1 MVVRSLFV
9 RRVSDGP
16 SLYTLSFWLLCVS
29 NFLFSASFSM
39 MIPELPAYL
48 TKLGGQEY
56 VGLIIALFTLTAG
69 VSRPFS
75 GKLTDTVGRVPVMA
89 FGSLVCFVCGFL
101 YPYLLTVWGFLTLR
115 LIHGL
120 STGTKPTATAAYV
133 ADVVP
138 ATRRGEAM
146 GMLGLFTAMGMSLG
160 PAIGSWLADDY
171 SMNVMFWTSSA
182 FALLSIGIL
191 LRMPET
197 LVNTQP
203 FRFGLLR
210 LKKDEIFDKQA
221 LPPFIVLLLQS
232 FAYGAVLTLISTLS
246 TSLGITNKGLFF
258 TVYTLAALFTRVVF
272 SRTSDRYGRL
282 PVLTVSTAVLVLS
295 MILLALA
302 KTPYIFWTAAIVY
315 GLANGMNS
323 PTVQAWTADLA
334 DEATRGRAMA
344 TMYIA
349 LEAGIGIGAVASGW
363 LLNHLAGDVG
373 VDASFVLSALL
384 ALAATGYLGWLW
396 HRDRQANKYRLN
408 EGDEMALLDG
418 EP

>member
-1 MVVRSLFV
+1 MVVRPFSFP
-9 RRVSDGP
+9 RQADGTA
-16 SLYTLSFWLLCVS
+16 LYTFSFWLLCIS

-39 MIPELPAYL
+39 MIPELPDYL
-48 TKLGGQEY
+48 TRLGGREY

-75 GKLTDTVGRVPVMA
+75 GKITDTVGRVPVMA

-115 LIHGL
+115 LIHGF

-160 PAIGSWLADDY
+160 PAIGSWLADDF

-197 LVNTQP
+197 LVNPEP
-203 FRFGLLR
+203 FRFGLLKLR
-210 LKKDEIFDKQA
+210 KDELFDWQA
-221 LPPFIVLLLQS
+221 WPPFVVLLLQS
-232 FAYGAVLTLISTLS
+232 VSYGTVLTVVSTLS
-246 TSLGITNKGLFF
+246 GLLGIANKGLFF
-258 TVYTLAALFTRVVF
+258 TVYTVASLVVRMVF
-272 SRTSDRYGRL
+272 SRTSDRYGRV
-282 PVLTVSTAVLVLS
+282 PVLLVSTTALALS
-295 MILLALA
+295 MGLLMLVDPANA
-302 KTPYIFWTAAIVY
+302 NARVYFWTAAVGF
-315 GLANGMNS
+315 GLASGMNS

-334 DEATRGRAMA
+334 DEHTRGRAMA

-349 LEAGIGIGAVASGW
+349 LEAGIGLGAVAAGW
-363 LLNHLAGDVG
+363 MLNHVPGVAGI
-373 VDASFVLSALL
+373 DASFGFSGVL
-384 ALAATGYLGWLW
+384 ALGAVAYLAWYQ
-396 HRDRQANKYRLN
+396 RQRTA
-408 EGDEMALLDG
+408 
-418 EP
+418 